1 MHSNE
6 GKRGHDT
13 QRKGIEGSRKP
24 FCSFSSVCFFFLLH
38 THLLVF
44 FFLMTEMVFRIFF
57 LSWFFIPRLRNAVW
71 DKQQNVQGIGALLL
85 LAGLELLVVVV

>member
-1 MHSNE
+1 MKEQEGMTHNE
-6 GKRGHDT
+6 R
-13 QRKGIEGSRKP
+13 GIEGFRKP
-24 FCSFSSVCFFFLLH
+24 FCSFSSVCFFLVTTH

-57 LSWFFIPRLRNAVW
+57 LSWFFIPRLRNAVSE
-71 DKQQNVQGIGALLL
+71 KRQNVQGIGALLL